1 MNTARS
7 SSFNKRKI
15 FNDPVYGFI
24 TIPDE
29 SIFDIIEHPY
39 FQRLRRIMQL
49 GLTHLVYPGALHTR
63 FHHSLGAMYL
73 MGKAIG
79 TLRMKGIHISKEEE
93 QGALLAILLHDIGH
107 SPFSHTLE
115 GRMVIGLSHER
126 LSLLFMQSL
135 HQQQIADL
143 KVAIDIFQGIHP
155 TRFLHQLVSSQL
167 DVDRMDFLK
176 RDSFYT
182 GVSEGVINTERIIDM
197 LNVDSEGLMVEV
209 KGIYSIEKFIVARR
223 LMYWQVYLHKTVIAA
238 EKMLTRLLERA
249 RWLSANG
256 ENLFM
261 TPALSVFLK
270 RDLTEK
276 EFTGDPE
283 FLGAFALLD
292 DLDVFTSVKVWTTH
306 PDKILAFLSKGLVM
320 RNIFRIE
327 LQNAPFDPEIV
338 QKIREKVAETY
349 QIPIELSDYLVY
361 TDIISNKA
369 YNPYIDDIRILQKNG
384 EVVEIGKV
392 SEQLSVAILS
402 EMVTKYYLCYPK
414 NIFPGERA
422 S

>member
-1 MNTARS
+1 MITGRS

-49 GLTHLVYPGALHTR
+49 GLIHLVYPGSLHTR
-63 FHHSLGAMYL
+63 FHHSLGAMFL
-73 MGKAIG
+73 MGKAISS
-79 TLRMKGIHISKEEE
+79 LRMKGIPISKEEE
-93 QGALLAILLHDIGH
+93 HGALLAILLHDTGH

-115 GRMVIGLSHER
+115 GKIVHGLSHEQ

-135 HQQQIADL
+135 QQQKITDL
-143 KVAIDIFQGIHP
+143 DVAIDIFKGIHP
-155 TRFLHQLVSSQL
+155 NKFLHQLVSSQL
-167 DVDRMDFLK
+167 DVDRMDYLK

-182 GVSEGVINTERIIDM
+182 GVSEGAINTERIIDM
-197 LNVDSEGLMVEV
+197 LNVVSDGLVVEA
-209 KGIYSIEKFIVARR
+209 KGIYSIEEFIVARR
-223 LMYWQVYLHKTVIAA
+223 LMYWQVYLHKTVVAA

-256 ENLFM
+256 EILFM
-261 TPALSVFLK
+261 TPALSVFLQN
-270 RDLTEK
+270 DLTEK

-283 FLGAFALLD
+283 FLKTFASLD
-292 DLDVFTSVKVWTTH
+292 DLDIFTSVKVWTTH

-327 LQNAPFDPEIV
+327 LQNAPYDQEIV
-338 QKIREKVAETY
+338 RKIRERVAETY
-349 QIPIELSDYLVY
+349 RIPIELSDYFVY
-361 TDIISNKA
+361 TDLISNKA
-369 YNPYIDDIRILQKNG
+369 YNPYTDDIRILQKNG
-384 EVVEIGKV
+384 EVVEIEKV
-392 SEQLSVAILS
+392 SAQLSVAILS

-414 NIFPGERA
+414 NLFSGDPA
-422 S
+422 F

>member
-1 MNTARS
+1 METGKLPTS
-7 SSFNKRKI
+7 NKRKI

-29 SIFDIIEHPY
+29 TIFDIIEHPY

-63 FHHSLGAMYL
+63 FHHSLGAMFL
-73 MGKAIG
+73 MNKAIS
-79 TLRMKGIHISKEEE
+79 TLRLKGIRISKAEE
-93 QGALLAILLHDIGH
+93 QGALMAILLHDIGH

-115 GRMVIGLSHER
+115 GRIVHDLSHEK
-126 LSLLFMQSL
+126 LSLLFMQEL
-135 HQQQIADL
+135 HRQKIADFSE
-143 KVAIDIFQGIHP
+143 AMEIFSGSHP
-155 TRFLHQLVSSQL
+155 NKFLHQLVSSQL

-197 LNVDSEGLMVEV
+197 LNVAGDGLVVEA

-238 EKMLTRLLERA
+238 EKMLIRLLERA
-249 RWLSANG
+249 RWLAANG
-256 ENLFM
+256 EDLFM

-270 RDLTEK
+270 NDLNGRD
-276 EFTGDPE
+276 FSADPG
-283 FLGAFALLD
+283 LLKTFAALD
-292 DLDVFTSVKVWTTH
+292 DYDVFASVKVWTTH
-306 PDKILAFLSKGLVM
+306 PDRILSFLSNALVV
-320 RNIFRIE
+320 RNIFHIE
-327 LQNAPFDPEIV
+327 LQNASFDPEAV
-338 QKIREKVAETY
+338 QKIRERVAESY
-349 QIPIELSDYLVY
+349 RIPLDLTDYLVY

-369 YNPYIDDIRILQKNG
+369 YNPYTDDIRILQKNG
-384 EVVEIGKV
+384 DVDGIGSV

-402 EMVTKYYLCYPK
+402 NVVTKYYLCYPK
-414 NIFPGERA
+414 NLISGNPA

>member
-1 MNTARS
+1 MPTS
-7 SSFNKRKI
+7 NKRKI

-29 SIFDIIEHPY
+29 TIFDIIEHPY

-63 FHHSLGAMYL
+63 FHHSLGAMFL
-73 MGKAIG
+73 MNKAIS
-79 TLRMKGIHISKEEE
+79 TLRLKGIRISKAEE
-93 QGALLAILLHDIGH
+93 QGALMAILLHDIGH

-115 GRMVIGLSHER
+115 GRIVHDLSHEK
-126 LSLLFMQSL
+126 LSLLFMQEL
-135 HQQQIADL
+135 HRQKTADFSE
-143 KVAIDIFQGIHP
+143 AMEIFSGSHP
-155 TRFLHQLVSSQL
+155 NKFLHQLVSSQL

-197 LNVDSEGLMVEV
+197 LNVAGDGLVVEA

-249 RWLSANG
+249 RWLAANG
-256 ENLFM
+256 EDLFM

-270 RDLTEK
+270 NDLNGSD
-276 EFTGDPE
+276 FSADPG
-283 FLGAFALLD
+283 LLKTFAALD
-292 DLDVFTSVKVWTTH
+292 DYDVFASVKVWTTH
-306 PDKILAFLSKGLVM
+306 PDPILSFLSNALVV
-320 RNIFRIE
+320 RNIFHIE
-327 LQNAPFDPEIV
+327 LQNASFDPEAV
-338 QKIREKVAETY
+338 QKIRERVAESY
-349 QIPIELSDYLVY
+349 RIPLDLTDYLVY

-369 YNPYIDDIRILQKNG
+369 YNPYTDDIRILQKNG
-384 EVVEIGKV
+384 DVDGIGSV

-402 EMVTKYYLCYPK
+402 HVVTKYYLCYPK
-414 NIFPGERA
+414 NLFTGNPA
-422 S
+422 F

>member
-1 MNTARS
+1 METGKLPTS
-7 SSFNKRKI
+7 NKRKI

-29 SIFDIIEHPY
+29 TIFDIIEHPY

-63 FHHSLGAMYL
+63 FHHSLGAMFL
-73 MGKAIG
+73 MNKAIS
-79 TLRMKGIHISKEEE
+79 TLRLKGIRISKAEE
-93 QGALLAILLHDIGH
+93 QGALMAILLHDIGH

-115 GRMVIGLSHER
+115 GRIVHDLSHEK
-126 LSLLFMQSL
+126 LSLLFMQEL
-135 HQQQIADL
+135 HRQKTADFSE
-143 KVAIDIFQGIHP
+143 AMEIFSGSHP
-155 TRFLHQLVSSQL
+155 NKFLHQLVSSQL

-197 LNVDSEGLMVEV
+197 LNVAGDGLVVEA

-249 RWLSANG
+249 RWLAANG
-256 ENLFM
+256 EDLFM

-270 RDLTEK
+270 NDLNGSD
-276 EFTGDPE
+276 FSADPG
-283 FLGAFALLD
+283 LLKTFAALD
-292 DLDVFTSVKVWTTH
+292 DYDVFASVKVWTTH
-306 PDKILAFLSKGLVM
+306 PDPILSFLSNALVV
-320 RNIFRIE
+320 RNIFHIE
-327 LQNAPFDPEIV
+327 LQNASFDPEAV
-338 QKIREKVAETY
+338 QKIRERVAESY
-349 QIPIELSDYLVY
+349 RIPLDLTDYLVY

-369 YNPYIDDIRILQKNG
+369 YNPYTDDIRILQKNG
-384 EVVEIGKV
+384 DVDGIGSV

-402 EMVTKYYLCYPK
+402 HVVTKSYLCYPK
-414 NIFPGERA
+414 NLFSGNPA
-422 S
+422 F